1 MGDFEERF
9 KTTKFGGYDKE
20 EVLQE
25 LQKMKEN
32 AHAEKA
38 QILRELEDAR
48 RNNVVL
54 QKELEEK
61 NARIAELQETIVA
74 KDHEI
79 QETGRMIREK
89 YQSYVDNYDT
99 IGSLIYES
107 KIRAKQI
114 ARETEEERKK
124 ILEEAQEEAARI
136 KEEADSAA
144 RKRLQDV
151 QIEIDDRNAAGRLQ
165 FESVQEELN
174 SALETFSKLQKQFMN
189 SYKTIQQIV
198 RDRPE
203 GPDPDEGEL
212 FADRQGNSGDA

>member
-1 MGDFEERF
+1 MGDTEERF
-9 KTTKFGGYDKE
+9 KTTTFGGYDKE

-25 LQKMKEN
+25 LQKMMEN
-32 AHAEKA
+32 AHDEKA
-38 QILRELEDAR
+38 TILRELEDSR
-48 RNNVVL
+48 RNCVIL
-54 QKELEEK
+54 QKEIEEK

-74 KDHEI
+74 KDHEM

-136 KEEADSAA
+136 REEADSAA

-203 GPDPDEGEL
+203 GPDPDDAEL